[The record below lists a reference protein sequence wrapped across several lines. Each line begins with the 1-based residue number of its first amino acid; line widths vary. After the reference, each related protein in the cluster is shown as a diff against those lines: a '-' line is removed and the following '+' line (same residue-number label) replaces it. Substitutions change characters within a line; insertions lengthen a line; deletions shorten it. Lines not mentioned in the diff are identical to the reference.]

1 MEMSLPIT
9 IEKLV
14 VKVKLAPDKHENL
27 HAFGELELY
36 IQGETEPLFKVK
48 GWTVR
53 TKVFGEKKVLTVVPP
68 AYPTSGRR
76 FLTSF
81 FINNKNLWQDVMK
94 LFLDE
99 YSQVSGG
106 LSAQEADEIDV
117 DEIAEGIER
126 MEQEERNKGL

>member
-1 MEMSLPIT
+1 MEMPLPIT

-14 VKVKLAPDKHENL
+14 VRVKLAPDKHENL

-36 IQGETEPLFKVK
+36 SQGDAEPIFKVK
-48 GWTVR
+48 GWTIR
-53 TKVFGEKKVLTVVPP
+53 TKIFGDQKVLSVVPP
-68 AYPTSGRR
+68 AYPTGGRR

-81 FINNKNLWQDVMK
+81 YINNKSLWHDVVK

-106 LSAQEADEIDV
+106 LSAQESEEIDV

-126 MEQEERNKGL
+126 MEQEEQNKGL